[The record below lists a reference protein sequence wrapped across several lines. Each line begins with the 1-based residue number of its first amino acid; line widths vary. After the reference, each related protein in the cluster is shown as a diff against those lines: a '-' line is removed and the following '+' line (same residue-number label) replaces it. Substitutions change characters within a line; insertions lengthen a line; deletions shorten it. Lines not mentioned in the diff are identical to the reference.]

1 MLFYVRFSV
10 RYNFRL
16 LSISPKLHSLFR
28 TSAAMLSARVSL
40 GARPVTSARAAARP
54 APRSATLVAR
64 ARGAA
69 WSPGDTAPA
78 HLDGRRVAV

>member
-1 MLFYVRFSV
+1 
-10 RYNFRL
+10 
-16 LSISPKLHSLFR
+16 
-28 TSAAMLSARVSL
+28 MLSARVSL